1 MRGVAAPCLRPSPP
15 NRETGG
21 FAAGR
26 DAISARP
33 SPCLPDADRAGL
45 AENLPFVNLMRKR
58 GLAAR
63 LTAPL
68 ARRYPRTILRMETMN
83 LFSDIRT
90 LVLDALAQMER
101 AGDLPAGL
109 DTANVTVEP
118 PRDAAHGDMA
128 TNAAMV
134 LAKPAGLKPR
144 DIAQALAARLAA
156 DPRIA
161 LAEVAGPGFLN
172 LRLAP
177 GEWQAVIRA
186 ALAQGGDYGR
196 SDMGRGQ
203 RINVEFVSANP
214 TGPMHVGHTRG
225 AVFGDALAALLDFAG
240 HEVTREYY
248 INDGGAQ
255 VDVLARSAY
264 ERYRE
269 ANGLEPEIREGLYPG
284 DYLIPVGEALKAKYG
299 TSLLEKP
306 ESEWLAEIRSFATE
320 AMMEMIRADL
330 ALLNVHMDVFS
341 SEKALYGTG
350 RIEAAIERL
359 RQQGLIYEGV
369 LEPPKGKTPEDWEP
383 REQTLFR
390 STAHGDDVDRPVK
403 KSDGAWTYFAP
414 DIAYH
419 WDKIE
424 RGYDALID
432 VFGAD
437 HGGYVK
443 RMTAAVKALSDGR
456 VPLDVKLIQLVRLFR
471 NGEPF
476 KMSKRAG
483 TFVTLRDVVEQ
494 AGADVTRFHM
504 LTRKNDAALDFDFAR
519 VLEQSK
525 DNPVWYVQYASAR
538 VNSVL
543 GKAAEMGVDTLD
555 AALAQADLAQ
565 LAHPAEL
572 ELARKVAEWPRTVE
586 IAARAHEPHRIAF
599 FLYDIASELHSLWN
613 RGNDEPALRFLQEG
627 DTQATAAKIALLRS
641 VGVVISAGLG
651 ILGVTPAKEM
661 R

>member
-1 MRGVAAPCLRPSPP
+1 
-15 NRETGG
+15 
-21 FAAGR
+21 
-26 DAISARP
+26 
-33 SPCLPDADRAGL
+33 
-45 AENLPFVNLMRKR
+45 
-58 GLAAR
+58 
-63 LTAPL
+63 
-68 ARRYPRTILRMETMN
+68 MN
-83 LFSDIRT
+83 LFSDIRA
-90 LVLDALAQMER
+90 LVIDALAQMEQ
-101 AGDLPAGL
+101 AGELPAGL
-109 DTANVTVEP
+109 DTAAVTVEP

-134 LAKPAGLKPR
+134 LAKPAGKKPR
-144 DIAQALAARLAA
+144 DIAEALAARLAA
-156 DPRIA
+156 DPRITSA
-161 LAEVAGPGFLN
+161 DVAGPGFLN

-177 GEWQAVIRA
+177 AEWQGVIRA
-186 ALAQGGDYGR
+186 ALTEGADYGR
-196 SDMGRGQ
+196 SDMGQGRKV
-203 RINVEFVSANP
+203 NVEFVSANP

-225 AVFGDALAALLDFAG
+225 AIFGDALASLLDFAG
-240 HEVTREYY
+240 HDVTREYY

-269 ANGLEPEIREGLYPG
+269 ANGLEPEIVEGLYPG

-299 TSLLEKP
+299 TSLLERP
-306 ESEWLAEIRSFATE
+306 ESEWLAEIRDFATQ
-320 AMMEMIRADL
+320 AMMDMIRDDL
-330 ALLNVHMDVFS
+330 ALLGVRMDVFS

-359 RQQGLIYEGV
+359 RLAGLIYRGT
-369 LEPPKGKTPEDWEP
+369 LEPPKGKLPEDWEA

-390 STAHGDDVDRPVK
+390 STTHGDDVDRPIQ
-403 KSDGAWTYFAP
+403 KSDGSWTYFAP

-419 WDKIE
+419 WDKID
-424 RGYDALID
+424 RGFDELID

-443 RMTAAVKALSDGR
+443 RMNAAVAALSDGR
-456 VPLDVKLIQLVRLFR
+456 VPLDIKLIQLVKLYK

-504 LTRKNDAALDFDFAR
+504 LTRKNDAALDFDFDK

-543 GKAAEMGVDTLD
+543 KKAAEMGVDTSD
-555 AALAQADLAQ
+555 TALAGADLAR
-565 LAHPAEL
+565 LDHPAEL
-572 ELARKVAEWPRTVE
+572 ELARKVAEWPRIVE

-599 FLYDIASELHSLWN
+599 FLYDIASDLHSLWN
-613 RGNDEPALRFLQEG
+613 RGNDEVSLRFVQDG
-627 DTQATAAKIALLRS
+627 DMATTAAKIALVRS